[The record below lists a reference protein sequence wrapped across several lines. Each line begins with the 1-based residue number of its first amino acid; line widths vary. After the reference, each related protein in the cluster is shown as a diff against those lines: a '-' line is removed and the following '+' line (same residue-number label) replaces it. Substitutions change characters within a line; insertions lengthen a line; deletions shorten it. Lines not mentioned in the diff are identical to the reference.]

1 LLALFSNY
9 FTKQATQSVITANEK
24 VYKGIK
30 GVVGSYFKLLRFYGA
45 KICFEIAKTVSV
57 FVNAAITGAIEP
69 KKEM

>member
-1 LLALFSNY
+1 MFSNY